1 MFAWKWLYRLIYI
14 SLYSFLNLV
23 SLNLKN
29 TAQIVYIAQMNE
41 LLVLVA
47 MLLLKSEN
55 NPKAF
60 KWTLVNMLLIL
71 NSLQQISFILLYGV
85 NLLNCPS
92 TYGHTVGNGNVTN
105 LYAPNTHTQ
114 HKFKSLSFSSKYDYI
129 DLVISWFRVITK

>member
-1 MFAWKWLYRLIYI
+1 
-14 SLYSFLNLV
+14 
-23 SLNLKN
+23 
-29 TAQIVYIAQMNE
+29 MNE

-60 KWTLVNMLLIL
+60 KLIL

-92 TYGHTVGNGNVTN
+92 TYGHTVGNGNVTKS
-105 LYAPNTHTQ
+105 YAPNTHTQ

-129 DLVISWFRVITK
+129 DLVI